1 MTLYINTPAS
11 MFMRQA
17 VAVGLLLLG
26 AACESEK
33 SRVFTVEE
41 LIADEERLGKLIAQC
56 RDNPGE
62 LRSTPNCMNAES
74 ADGKARLRRMNKA
87 LGG

>member
-1 MTLYINTPAS
+1 MARAIRTLIVTNAAFVLVSACDGEKARVYT
-11 MFMRQA
+11 
-17 VAVGLLLLG
+17 VG
-26 AACESEK
+26 
-33 SRVFTVEE
+33 E
-41 LIADEERLGKLIAQC
+41 LMADEERLARMIVQC

-62 LRSTPNCMNAES
+62 LRSTPNCMNAEA